1 MNWGTAI
8 TIAISAVSLILALMT
23 AAYKLANAINR
34 STVTNAE
41 SRAELTAATDA
52 LKQSLDEFKTTS
64 RAEHIK
70 FNEELDADRVL
81 LAKQG
86 AEIEAHEKTLNNH
99 ENRLNLLERRR

>member
-1 MNWGTAI
+1 MNW
-8 TIAISAVSLILALMT
+8 TIIISVVSLILALMT
-23 AAYKLANAINR
+23 AAFKLSSAINR

-64 RAEHIK
+64 RAEHIE
-70 FNEELDADRVL
+70 FRREMDEDRVL

-86 AEIEAHEKTLNNH
+86 AEIQAHEKALNNH
-99 ENRLNLLERRR
+99 ENRLTLLEGRK